1 MSLTTEIATSYE
13 DFNGLVSSKKCH
25 ESDVNPTG
33 NGVMYTGELMT
44 LLNLRDELT
53 DYDKQYFMDT
63 MKKCM
68 PVTGLLVRGPG
79 WNETDP
85 DDYYGFCAGVVAT
98 GETTLA
104 EAVLTYGWLRFGSFN
119 GADPTKWT
127 PGTFLWRQPQMVFAL
142 YAAAN
147 RRTAWLWPL
156 EIITALI
163 IALSCISA
171 TSTNQDEWRI
181 SWLLIQATKNFS
193 WLCKA
198 ASWFWYKRIFR
209 VFGHGGLAVPYSHYY
224 EEGHPFV
231 KYFPVAKQ

>member
-44 LLNLRDELT
+44 LLKLRDELT
-53 DYDKQYFMDT
+53 DFDKQYFMDT

-68 PVTGLLVRGPG
+68 PVSGLLIRGPG

-127 PGTFLWRQPQMVFAL
+127 PGTFLWRQPQMLFAL
-142 YAAAN
+142 YAAAK

-156 EIITALI
+156 EIFTALI
-163 IALSCISA
+163 IATSCITA
-171 TSTNQDEWRI
+171 DPKDQDARRL

-198 ASWFWYKRIFR
+198 ASWFWYKRLLR
-209 VFGHGGLAVPYSHYY
+209 DWGPTGMRQVYSSYY
-224 EEGHPFV
+224 GSEHPFV
-231 KYFPVAKQ
+231 TYFPMEKQ